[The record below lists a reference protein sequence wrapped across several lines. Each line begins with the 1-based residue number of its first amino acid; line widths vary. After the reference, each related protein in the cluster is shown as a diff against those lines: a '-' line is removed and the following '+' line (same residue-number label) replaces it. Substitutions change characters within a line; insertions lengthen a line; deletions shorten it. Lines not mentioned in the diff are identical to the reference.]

1 MTNSLIR
8 SNPFRDFYTIQRSL
22 NHIFDE
28 LSTSGHDNMTY
39 VPSAELTETVE
50 AYHLK
55 LEIPGMQV
63 DDLDIQVTKKEV
75 SISGERKE
83 ETQNK
88 TNGIYRSEFRYGK
101 FRRVIPLPAEVEN
114 SQTSATYKDGIL
126 MLTLPKAEDEK
137 TKVVKVQVA
146 G

>member
-1 MTNSLIR
+1 MTSSLIR

-28 LSTSGHDNMTY
+28 LSANGNDNMSY
-39 VPSAELTETVE
+39 IPSAELTETPE
-50 AYHLK
+50 AYNLK
-55 LEIPGMQV
+55 LEIPGMKV
-63 DDLDIQVTKKEV
+63 EDIDIQVTKKEV

-83 ETQNK
+83 ETQTE

-101 FRRVIPLPAEVEN
+101 FRRVIPLPAEVQN
-114 SQTSATYKDGIL
+114 TQTSATYKDGIL

>member
-1 MTNSLIR
+1 
-8 SNPFRDFYTIQRSL
+8 
-22 NHIFDE
+22 
-28 LSTSGHDNMTY
+28 MTY